1 MLYIENAGATAPP
14 GSAGISVVQYGEKAY
29 AQIRRFI
36 VVERKKRQHWS
47 KCMYVSLKIG
57 ADRLADKT

>member
-36 VVERKKRQHWS
+36 VVEPKKRQHWS
-47 KCMYVSLKIG
+47 KCMYVSFWIEVG
-57 ADRLADKT
+57 SLADSY